1 MQKQEIGDRALAKS
15 MAMML
20 CAHFLLPRL
29 QQKAWSLYMSCS
41 MMSTGARSP
50 VWVDREL
57 QFAADAEEESQR
69 GEAMFQGVIKG
80 SNMLLVS
87 TPWQRACTTTTMARE
102 APHWRQT
109 HAMAT

>member
-1 MQKQEIGDRALAKS
+1 

-20 CAHFLLPRL
+20 CARFLLPRS

-50 VWVDREL
+50 VWVDRES
-57 QFAADAEEESQR
+57 QFAADTEEESQ
-69 GEAMFQGVIKG
+69 GAEAMFQGVIKG

-87 TPWQRACTTTTMARE
+87 TPWQRACTTTTMVGE
-102 APHWRQT
+102 APHWRQRR
-109 HAMAT
+109 ARAT